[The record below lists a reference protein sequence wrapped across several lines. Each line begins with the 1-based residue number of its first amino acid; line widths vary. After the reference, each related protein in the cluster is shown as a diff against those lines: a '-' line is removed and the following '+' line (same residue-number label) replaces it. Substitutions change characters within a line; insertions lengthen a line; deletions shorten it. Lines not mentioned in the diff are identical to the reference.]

1 MTVKAFLTDQ
11 QQIIRMLVT
20 ALFVFGLAITSYYLF
35 AFRVDK
41 FGMYYKDADQL
52 GLSIGVAIVALGWFI
67 RNWKKIV

>member
-1 MTVKAFLTDQ
+1 MTVKTFFTDQ
-11 QQIIRMLVT
+11 QQLLRLLVT
-20 ALFVFGLAITSYYLF
+20 ALFVFGAAITSYHLF

-52 GLSIGVAIVALGWFI
+52 GLSIGVGIVVLGWFV